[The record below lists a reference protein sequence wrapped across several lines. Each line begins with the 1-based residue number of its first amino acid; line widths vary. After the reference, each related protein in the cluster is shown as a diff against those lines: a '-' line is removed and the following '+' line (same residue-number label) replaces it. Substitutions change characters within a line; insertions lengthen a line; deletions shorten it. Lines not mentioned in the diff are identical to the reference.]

1 MVKSLLYIEAF
12 KLFKRSRAWIGP
24 VLVFLLIIISF
35 PLTLDVN
42 SNNPPEIYLSFIW
55 ISTLVV
61 AMLGTELIFSDD
73 FEDGTLEQHAINS
86 QLVEIVFYKILVHWF
101 FIGIPLAFVAF
112 LFVLSLNFSY
122 DLSFTTLFCLII
134 SNLIFINFFS
144 LGNSLS
150 LKKGS
155 ILGLLITIPF
165 LIPLLILLGKM
176 TTAAILGLNFLGY
189 LSLLLG
195 VMILAT
201 CFMPF
206 IIAFI
211 LRTHLE

>member
-1 MVKSLLYIEAF
+1 MIDNLLFIEAY
-12 KLFKRSRAWIGP
+12 KLFKRSRAWVGP

-61 AMLGTELIFSDD
+61 VMLGTEQIFSDD
-73 FEDGTLEQHAINS
+73 FEDGTLEQHVISNR
-86 QLVEIVFYKILVHWF
+86 LVEVVLYKILVHLIL
-101 FIGIPLAFVAF
+101 IGIPLAFVAF
-112 LFVLSLNFSY
+112 LFILSLNFSFE
-122 DLSFTTLFCLII
+122 LSLIAFISLII
-134 SNLIFINFFS
+134 SNLIFINFLS

-176 TTAAILGLNFLGY
+176 TSAVILGLNFSGY
-189 LSLLLG
+189 LSLLIG
-195 VMILAT
+195 VMLIVS
-201 CFMPF
+201 CFIPF
-206 IIAFI
+206 IISFI
-211 LRTHLE
+211 LKTHLE